1 MDNQTAQEIIDLVDT
16 FLADE
21 HAVGL
26 AAPQIGIRKCIFVF
40 DPKYP
45 ASTEKTKES
54 TLVLI
59 NPKTSPSRKDMI
71 WITQVKEDGLYWD
84 AEGCLS
90 LPKTATRVPRLK
102 SIKLKGFDVSGKKIS
117 KKFDGYAAKIIQHEM
132 DHLFGRVII
141 DYGQEIYS
149 TETNLPYIKG

>member
-1 MDNQTAQEIIDLVDT
+1 MENQTVQEIIDLVDT

-26 AAPQIGIRKCIFVF
+26 AAPQIGIRKRIFVF

-45 ASTEKTKES
+45 ASVKKTKES
-54 TLVLI
+54 TLILI
-59 NPKTSPSRKDMI
+59 NPKTSPSRKDMS
-71 WITQVKEDGLYWD
+71 WITQVKEDELYWD
-84 AEGCLS
+84 GEGCLS
-90 LPKTATRVPRLK
+90 LPKIATRVPRLK

-141 DYGQEIYS
+141 DYGQEIYA
-149 TETNLPYIKG
+149 TETKVPYIKG